1 MLGGVPVMI
10 TRPGRMFA
18 PGETLMKFSTLRWLL
33 AGATVVTAGTTLAQN
48 APLLDGLTDPEIR
61 ILGQPIDPAVRKAT
75 AIVNGDV
82 ITDTDIDQRLNLVLA
97 ANQGEVSEEERTRL
111 RLQVL
116 RNLIDEKLQI
126 QEATSKE
133 VTIPQ
138 PEIEQAFGRVAGNF
152 KMNPAQF
159 AEYLGVRGTSP
170 TSMKQQIH
178 AELAWSRLLR
188 RRVEPFINVGD
199 DEVQALIDRL
209 NAAKGTDEYRIA
221 EIFLTA
227 TPENAEQVR
236 ENAQRIVEQV
246 RQGGSFVAYA
256 RQFSEASTAAVGG
269 DLGWVRA
276 PQLSEELQPV
286 VESLPEGQVSNPIQ
300 IQGGFAIIALVDK
313 RQVLSADPK
322 DATLAVKQITVPFPP
337 GVTQQQAESAVV
349 RLQAATKTMGG
360 CGGAETLA
368 TAFGGTVVANDQ
380 IRLGSLPP
388 QLQTVMSQMQIGET
402 TPPFGARDEGLRV
415 LVLCGREEPQ
425 GSGAPSFDQL
435 YAQMEE
441 NRVAMAAR
449 RYLRDLRR
457 DAVVDYR

>member
-1 MLGGVPVMI
+1 
-10 TRPGRMFA
+10 
-18 PGETLMKFSTLRWLL
+18 MKHSTLRWLL
-33 AGATVVTAGTTLAQN
+33 AGATVFATNATLAQDTS
-48 APLLDGLTDPEIR
+48 LLDGLTDPEIR
-61 ILGQPIDPAVRKAT
+61 ILGQPIDPTVRKAT

-97 ANQGEVSEEERTRL
+97 ANQGAVSDDEKLRL

-133 VTIPQ
+133 VTISGQ
-138 PEIEQAFGRVAGNF
+138 EVDQAFGRVASNF
-152 KMNPAQF
+152 RMNAVQF
-159 AEYLGVRGTSP
+159 EDFLNVRGTSP
-170 TSMKQQIH
+170 MSMKQQIH

-209 NAAKGTDEYRIA
+209 NAAKGTEEYRIA

-227 TPENAEQVR
+227 TAETAEVVR
-236 ENAQRIVEQV
+236 DNAQRIVDQL

-276 PQLSEELQPV
+276 AQLSEELQPV
-286 VESLPEGQVSNPIQ
+286 VESLPQGQVSNPVQ
-300 IQGGFAIIALVDK
+300 VSGGFAIVALVEK

-322 DATLAVKQITVPFPP
+322 DSMLAVKQITFPVNP
-337 GVTQQQAESAVV
+337 DASQQQVMSLVEKV
-349 RLQAATKTMGG
+349 QAGSRTMGG
-360 CGGAETLA
+360 CGGAEEFAAEL
-368 TAFGGTVVANDQ
+368 GGSVVANDQ
-380 IRLGSLPP
+380 VRLGNLPP
-388 QLQTVMSQMQIGET
+388 QLQQLMGEIQVGES
-402 TPPFGARDEGLRV
+402 TPPFGAREDGIRI
-415 LVLCGREEPQ
+415 LVLCGIEQPPD
-425 GSGAPSFDQL
+425 SGAPSFDQL

-441 NRVAMAAR
+441 SRVAMAAR

-457 DAVVDYR
+457 DAVIDYR

>member
-1 MLGGVPVMI
+1 
-10 TRPGRMFA
+10 
-18 PGETLMKFSTLRWLL
+18 MKLSTLRWLI
-33 AGATVVTAGTTLAQN
+33 AGATLVTTGATLAQN
-48 APLLDGLTDPEIR
+48 AQLLDGLTDPEIR
-61 ILGQPIDPAVRKAT
+61 ILGQPVDPTVRKAT

-97 ANQGEVSEEERTRL
+97 ANQGEVSSDERMRL
-111 RLQVL
+111 RLQVV

-133 VTIPQ
+133 VTINT
-138 PEIEQAFGRVAGNF
+138 PEIDQAFGRVASNF
-152 KMNPAQF
+152 KMNPTQF
-159 AEYLGVRGTSP
+159 ADYLNVRGTSL

-199 DEVQALIDRL
+199 DEVQTLIDRL
-209 NAAKGTDEYRIA
+209 NAAKGTEEYRIA

-227 TPENAEQVR
+227 TPENAEQIR
-236 ENAQRIVEQV
+236 ANAQRIVEQV
-246 RQGGSFVAYA
+246 RGGASFVAYA

-269 DLGWVRA
+269 DLGWVRSA
-276 PQLSEELQPV
+276 QLSTELQPV

-300 IQGGFAIIALVDK
+300 ISGGFAIVALVDK
-313 RQVLSADPK
+313 RQVLAADPK
-322 DATLAVKQITVPFPP
+322 DAVLAVKQITIPFPP
-337 GVTQQQAESAVV
+337 KVTQQQAEATVV
-349 RLQAATKTMGG
+349 KLQAATQTMGG
-360 CGGAETLA
+360 CGGAEALA
-368 TAFGGTVVANDQ
+368 SSFGGTVVANDQ
-380 IRLGSLPP
+380 VKLGNLPP
-388 QLQTVMSQMQIGET
+388 QLQQVMENLQIGES

-415 LVLCGREEPQ
+415 LVVCGREDPQ
-425 GSGAPSFDQL
+425 GAGAPSFDQI

-441 NRVAMAAR
+441 SKIAMAAR